1 MKKKVAAV
9 FALAMLLG
17 CTTAGAAANRDI
29 NMDPGASINRTREIL
44 ERERVA
50 RQIAEDRA
58 RSNDKISADKNNV
71 DTEDAEV
78 ATLTL
83 TKIETGASRVL
94 TQTEISAITQE
105 YINRK
110 VTVKELYEMV
120 QKLNDLY
127 ASKGYATC
135 GAILQPQTIEHGVLK
150 VTLIEGQNGQV
161 EILGNKNTK
170 SKFIKKHLSLA
181 AGEIPNVNTLNK
193 EMLLF
198 NASHDAQ
205 LRIMLKPGAEVGTT
219 DYVLQVYEPQ
229 QHSFNVFVDNAGNY
243 YTGEVRSGLFYT
255 CKSLSGERDSLILGT
270 MLSEG
275 SKAVNANYS
284 RYLGKKGAKLYF
296 GYSTNA
302 VEQVR
307 DDADI
312 YSKGH
317 ANAFSMGI
325 SKPVIMTE
333 KLRTE
338 LSAEL
343 NHQNSQSD
351 AVILDAGRFN
361 TVDDTLDD
369 ITLSFAMT
377 NYGSSSVIYQ
387 KHSLVVGNCKKDGQ
401 ISEPESMVY
410 YLYKA
415 NGLYQKLYEHGQT
428 LTVRG
433 DLQLGKKNQPT
444 QRSFY
449 AGGMN
454 IVRGYKESILGGDGG
469 LNLSLEY
476 GAYINSQKTVQ
487 LYSFTEYAR
496 IYGESRL
503 SNGQDRTL
511 ASVGV
516 GLKANIGKNI
526 FMNLS
531 LARALKTDFNIDSL
545 NDDNR
550 YRANFFVSGQF

>member
-1 MKKKVAAV
+1 MKKKIAALI
-9 FALAMLLG
+9 ALGMLLG
-17 CTTAGAAANRDI
+17 CTTAGAADNRDI
-29 NMDPGASINRTREIL
+29 NMDPGASINRTREML

-58 RSNDKISADKNNV
+58 RSNDKISADKNKVN
-71 DTEDAEV
+71 TEDVEV

-83 TKIETGASRVL
+83 TKIETGVSKVL
-94 TQTEISAITQE
+94 TETEISAITQE

-120 QKLNDLY
+120 QRLNDLY

-135 GAILQPQTIEHGVLK
+135 GAVLQPQTIEQGVLK

-170 SKFIKKHLSLA
+170 SNFIKKHLSLA

-205 LRIMLKPGAEVGTT
+205 LRIMLKPGVEVGTT

-255 CKSLSGERDSLILGT
+255 CKSLSGERDGLSLGT
-270 MLSEG
+270 MFSEG
-275 SKAVNANYS
+275 SKAVNANYN
-284 RYLGKKGAKLYF
+284 RYLGKKGARLYF

-317 ANAFSMGI
+317 ANAFSVGL
-325 SKPVIMTE
+325 SKPVVVTE

-338 LSAEL
+338 LSAEI

-351 AVILDAGRFN
+351 AVIVGAGRFN

-387 KHSLVVGNCKKDGQ
+387 KHSLVVGNCQKDGQ
-401 ISEPESMVY
+401 ASEHESMVY
-410 YLYKA
+410 HLYKA
-415 NGLYQKLYEHGQT
+415 NGLYQKVYQHGQT
-428 LTVRG
+428 LTARG

-454 IVRGYKESILGGDGG
+454 TVRGYKESILGGDGG

-487 LYSFTEYAR
+487 LYGFTEYAR

-503 SNGQDRTL
+503 SNGLDRTL

-516 GLKANIGKNI
+516 GLKANIGQKI

>member
-9 FALAMLLG
+9 IALGLLLG
-17 CTTAGAAANRDI
+17 CTTAGAAGNIDI
-29 NMDPGASINRTREIL
+29 NMDPGASINRTREML

-58 RSNDKISADKNNV
+58 RSNEKIAADKNKV
-71 DTEDAEV
+71 ETTETMA

-94 TQTEISAITQE
+94 TQAEISAITQE

-120 QKLNDLY
+120 QRINDLY

-135 GAILQPQTIEHGVLK
+135 GAVLQPQTIEKGVLK
-150 VTLIEGQNGQV
+150 VTLIEGKNGQV

-170 SKFIKKHLSLA
+170 RNYIKKHLSLE

-229 QHSFNVFVDNAGNY
+229 QHSYNVFVDNAGNY
-243 YTGEVRSGLFYT
+243 HTGEVRSGLFYT
-255 CKSLSGERDSLILGT
+255 CKSLSGERDSLSLG
-270 MLSEG
+270 MMFSEG

-284 RYLGKKGAKLYF
+284 RYLGKKGARLYF

-307 DDADI
+307 DDEVV
-312 YSKGH
+312 YNKGH
-317 ANAFSMGI
+317 ANAFSMGF
-325 SKPVIMTE
+325 SKPVVVTE

-351 AVILDAGRFN
+351 AVIVDVDRFN

-369 ITLSFAMT
+369 ITLSFAVT

-387 KHSLVVGNCKKDGQ
+387 KHSLIVGNCDKDDLT
-401 ISEPESMVY
+401 ENDSMVY
-410 YLYKA
+410 HLYKA
-415 NGLYQKLYEHGQT
+415 NGFYQKVYQHGQT
-428 LTVRG
+428 LTARG

-454 IVRGYKESILGGDGG
+454 TVRGYKESVLGGDGG

-476 GAYINSQKTVQ
+476 GAYINDEKTVQ
-487 LYSFTEYAR
+487 FYSFAEYAR

-503 SNGQDRTL
+503 SNGLDRTL

-531 LARALKTDFNIDSL
+531 FARALKTNFNIDSL

>member
-1 MKKKVAAV
+1 MKKKIATLI
-9 FALAMLLG
+9 ALGMLLG
-17 CTTAGAAANRDI
+17 CTTAGAADNRDI
-29 NMDPGASINRTREIL
+29 NMDPGASINRTREML

-58 RSNDKISADKNNV
+58 RSNDKISADKNKVN
-71 DTEDAEV
+71 TEDVEV

-83 TKIETGASRVL
+83 TKIETGVSKVL
-94 TQTEISAITQE
+94 TQAEISAITQE

-120 QKLNDLY
+120 QRLNDLY
-127 ASKGYATC
+127 ANKGYATC
-135 GAILQPQTIEHGVLK
+135 GAVLQPQTIEQGVLK

-170 SKFIKKHLSLA
+170 SNFIKKHLSLA

-205 LRIMLKPGAEVGTT
+205 LRIMLKPGVEVGTT

-243 YTGEVRSGLFYT
+243 YTGDVRSGFFYN
-255 CKSLSGERDSLILGT
+255 CKSLSGERDGLSLGT
-270 MLSEG
+270 MFSEG
-275 SKAVNANYS
+275 SKAVNANYN
-284 RYLGKKGAKLYF
+284 RYLGKKGARLYF

-317 ANAFSMGI
+317 ANAFSVGL
-325 SKPVIMTE
+325 SKPVVVTE

-338 LSAEL
+338 LSAEI

-351 AVILDAGRFN
+351 AVIVGAGRFN

-377 NYGSSSVIYQ
+377 NYGGSSVIYQ
-387 KHSLVVGNCKKDGQ
+387 KHSLVVGNCQKDGQ
-401 ISEPESMVY
+401 ASEPESMVY
-410 YLYKA
+410 HLYKA
-415 NGLYQKLYEHGQT
+415 NGLYQKVYQHGQT
-428 LTVRG
+428 LTARG

-454 IVRGYKESILGGDGG
+454 TVRGYKESILGGDGG

-476 GAYINSQKTVQ
+476 GAYVNSQKTVQ
-487 LYSFTEYAR
+487 LYGFTEYAR

-503 SNGQDRTL
+503 SNGLDRTL

-516 GLKANIGKNI
+516 GLKANIGQKI